1 MAQARDDGF
10 TRLVERDLDR
20 VHRFLR
26 SLVRDDDLARDL
38 THDTFLRL
46 RRLRPDRDG
55 EPPAAAY
62 VFACARHAA
71 VDHWRRRRTRRDAEP
86 HLAADLDPPAP
97 ADAPLHVSELREAL
111 DRALGLLDEEH
122 RAVFLL
128 SEVEGLRYAEIA
140 EVLGIPPGTV
150 ASRKHH
156 AVQDLRRELGRMGHA
171 L

>member
-20 VHRFLR
+20 VHRFLH

-46 RRLRPDRDG
+46 LRRRPGRDV
-55 EPPAAAY
+55 EPPTAAY

-71 VDHWRRRRTRRDAEP
+71 VDHWRRQRTRRDAAP
-86 HLAADLDPPAP
+86 HLAACLDPPAT
-97 ADAPLHVSELREAL
+97 ADAPLHATELREAL
-111 DRALGLLDEEH
+111 SRALGLLDEEH

-128 SEVEGLRYAEIA
+128 SEVEGLRYGEIA
-140 EVLGIPPGTV
+140 EALGIPPGTV

-156 AVQDLRRELGRMGHA
+156 AVQSLRRELERMGHA

>member
-10 TRLVERDLDR
+10 ARLVERDLDR

-26 SLVRDDDLARDL
+26 SLVRDEDLARDL

-55 EPPAAAY
+55 ELPTAAY

-71 VDHWRRRRTRRDAEP
+71 VDHWRRQRTRKDAEP
-86 HLAADLDPPAP
+86 HLAADLAPPAT
-97 ADAPLHVSELREAL
+97 ADAPLHVSELRAAL

-128 SEVEGLRYAEIA
+128 SEVEGLRYGEIA
-140 EVLGIPPGTV
+140 EALGVPPGTV

-156 AVQDLRRELGRMGHA
+156 ATQRLRRELERMGHA

>member
-1 MAQARDDGF
+1 VAQVRDDGF
-10 TRLVERDLDR
+10 ARLVERDLDR
-20 VHRFLR
+20 VHRFLH
-26 SLVRDDDLARDL
+26 SLLRDEDLARDL
-38 THDTFLRL
+38 AHDTFLRL
-46 RRLRPDRDG
+46 RRSAPAGDDG
-55 EPPAAAY
+55 LPAAAY

-71 VDHWRRRRTRRDAEP
+71 VDHWRRLRTRRDASP
-86 HLAADLDPPAP
+86 HLAADPAPPAP
-97 ADAPLHVSELREAL
+97 ADASLHATELREAL

-140 EVLGIPPGTV
+140 AALGIPPGTV

-156 AVQDLRRELGRMGHA
+156 AAQSLRRELGRMGHA